1 MSKLRWQIY
10 LMIGLLS
17 TSALIYGIQD
27 VFFHDTY
34 HAMYYLLLDLAYAP
48 IQILV
53 VTLLLD
59 KLLRMREKQTM
70 ARRLNMVIGVFFTEV
85 GSNLLGYFSK
95 MDPEIESLRSTILEN
110 HEWNENSVKTVSQL
124 MQSRAFHIQCA
135 TCELEDLRLFLLKKR
150 KFLLNL
156 LENQNLLEHDTFTEL
171 LWAVFHLAEELVHR
185 ERALD
190 ITEADKKH
198 LEGDIKR
205 AYKLLVLD
213 WIQYMKHLKAH
224 YPYLFSL
231 ALRINPFDPN
241 ARWEVTPSPL

>member
-1 MSKLRWQIY
+1 MSKFRWQVF
-10 LMIGLLS
+10 LTIGLIGVS
-17 TSALIYGIQD
+17 ILIYGIQD
-27 VFFHDTY
+27 IFFHDTY

-59 KLLRMREKQTM
+59 KLLRIREKQNMT
-70 ARRLNMVIGVFFTEV
+70 RRLNMVIGVFFTEV

-95 MDPEIESLRSTILEN
+95 MDPEIDTLRNMILNEN
-110 HEWNENSVKTVSQL
+110 DWNEKSIKAISLVLK
-124 MQSRAFHIQCA
+124 SRHFHIKCA
-135 TCELEDLRLFLLKKR
+135 GCELEDLRLFLLDKR

-156 LENQNLLEHDTFTEL
+156 LENQNLMEHDTFTEL

-185 ERALD
+185 ERAMEQ
-190 ITEADKKH
+190 ITETDKKH
-198 LEGDIKR
+198 LEGDIVR
-205 AYKLLVLD
+205 AYKLLVVE
-213 WIQYMKHLKAH
+213 WVAYMKHLKAH

-241 ARWEVTPSPL
+241 AKWEVS